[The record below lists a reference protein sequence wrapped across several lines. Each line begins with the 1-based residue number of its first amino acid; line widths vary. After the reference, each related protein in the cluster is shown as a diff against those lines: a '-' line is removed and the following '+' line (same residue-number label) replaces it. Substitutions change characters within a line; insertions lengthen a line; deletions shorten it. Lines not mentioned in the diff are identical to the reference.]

1 MKPENEFDFGFTT
14 VSESDFKIKETA
26 IQNKVDQMYKMILPL
41 LKNLKKDSDKN
52 EYIYWPN
59 RGAKIDEFITK
70 LEAIIKS

>member
-1 MKPENEFDFGFTT
+1 MKNEEEFDFGFTM
-14 VSESDFKIKETA
+14 VSESDFKVKETA

-70 LEAIIKS
+70 LETIIKS